1 MHTQHASDKLE
12 QHLSFLKQDENN
24 LSLLVEVSTLYLE
37 RDNLEQAQN
46 YLDKAKA
53 INHDACLGHQGLL
66 YLNQGKFPQAQECFL
81 EALNYFESPALRY
94 NLGFTYFINHEF
106 EKAVEILAP
115 LLEGEHYPEAEL
127 LMARIFHRQDSMDEA
142 IGLVENILENN
153 PNDAEALGLLSLLY
167 FDLQEETQ
175 ANETSIRA
183 LELNPDNYDAKLVN
197 IMIKLMSQETTVEEI
212 ETLLKISPHDSR
224 LWFALGTTYMA
235 QGDFNAAEDILT
247 KAIEIYPEF
256 YDCYISLA
264 WCQLLNDHMNEA
276 QQSYQ
281 NAAKLADELADAWGG
296 LALVHAL
303 NEDLPKAEQLINKAN
318 LLDPDCF
325 LTDIAQSICFNY
337 KNPAKAKKHLIQAL
351 KNHAMPV
358 SEKLSL
364 FIEGL

>member
-1 MHTQHASDKLE
+1 MHTQQASDKLE
-12 QHLSFLKQDENN
+12 QHLSFLNQDENN

-37 RDNLEQAQN
+37 RNNLEQAQN

-53 INHDACLGHQGLL
+53 INHEACLGHQGLL
-66 YLNQGKFPQAQECFL
+66 YLNQGKLPQAQECFL
-81 EALNYFESPALRY
+81 EALNYFETPELRY
-94 NLGFTYFINHEF
+94 NLGFTFFINHEF
-106 EKAVEILAP
+106 EKAVEVLAP
-115 LLEGEHYPEAEL
+115 LLEEEHYPEAEL
-127 LMARIFHRQDSMDEA
+127 LMARIFHRQDSIDEA
-142 IGLVENILENN
+142 MGLVEHILENN

-167 FDLQEETQ
+167 FDLQEEAP
-175 ANETSIRA
+175 ANETSLRA

-197 IMIKLMSQETTVEEI
+197 IMIKLITQEATIKEI
-212 ETLLKISPHDSR
+212 ETLLEVSPHDSR

-235 QGDFNAAEDILT
+235 QGDFNSAENILS

-264 WCQLLNDHMNEA
+264 WCQLLNDHINEA

-281 NAAKLADELADAWGG
+281 NAAELADDLADAWGG

-303 NEDLPKAEQLINKAN
+303 NEDLLQAEQLIKKAKH
-318 LLDPDCF
+318 LDPDCF
-325 LTDIAQSICFNY
+325 LADIAQSICFNH
-337 KNPAKAKKHLIQAL
+337 KNPEQAKKHLIKAL
-351 KNHAMPV
+351 KDNAMPI